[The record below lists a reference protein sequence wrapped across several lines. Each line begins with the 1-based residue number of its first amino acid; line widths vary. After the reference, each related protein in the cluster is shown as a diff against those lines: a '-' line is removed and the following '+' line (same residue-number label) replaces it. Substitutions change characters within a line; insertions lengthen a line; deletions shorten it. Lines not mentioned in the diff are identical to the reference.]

1 MGHGRDL
8 GPPARGYFDMT
19 YDSKR
24 KRVVMVQGAGNVWEW
39 NEPGANAFG
48 AIMSNA
54 GEGRVGN

>member
-1 MGHGRDL
+1 
-8 GPPARGYFDMT
+8 MT